1 MPANSLQDLY
11 VDKLKDLLDAENQ
24 ILEALP
30 TMAEATEHAEL
41 RKAFETHRKQTE
53 EQVQKLEQLLSQH
66 GGAER
71 KPCLAMRGILQEGQ
85 QHMGEVTDPDAR
97 DAMLIGSAQA
107 VEHYEM
113 AGYGTARTWARE
125 LGRED
130 DAKVL
135 QSILEQEEQTDKLLT
150 GLAESRI
157 NREAAS

>member
-30 TMAEATEHAEL
+30 MMAEATEHAEL

-85 QHMGEVTDPDAR
+85 QHMGEVKDPDAR

-107 VEHYEM
+107 VEHYEITK
-113 AGYGTARTWARE
+113 YGTLIAWARQ

-130 DAKVL
+130 CASVL
-135 QSILEQEEQTDKLLT
+135 QQNLDEEGATDKKLT
-150 GLAESRI
+150 AMAEAKI
-157 NREAAS
+157 NRRAA